1 MQTVVC
7 DSSVLIHLANIRRLY
22 LLKDFYEKI
31 LIPPAVWREVVEEG
45 KEKDEV
51 KLVKEAYSSGWT
63 VIEAPANKPL
73 VKLLERYLHPGEAET
88 IALAVEESALIL
100 IDESEGRRIADIY
113 GLQKTGI
120 IGILIMAKLKKKI
133 SSIQKE
139 LDKLRYKGG
148 FWISDEIYKKALKYV
163 GEQKS

>member
-100 IDESEGRRIADIY
+100 IDESAF
-113 GLQKTGI
+113 QT
-120 IGILIMAKLKKKI
+120 
-133 SSIQKE
+133 Q
-139 LDKLRYKGG
+139 
-148 FWISDEIYKKALKYV
+148 
-163 GEQKS
+163 